1 MDPQH
6 DHDRHQRPYDYLEER
21 VRPGAAAQR
30 EEHRQR
36 RRRHAHQL
44 TAGQAEEPANPV
56 PVVLRVAG
64 HGQTGTIGTRAATTA
79 APAAAPSDPAPSA
92 TARVRPDVRAVPVSG
107 TAERSRP
114 VDDGFATESNTGSE
128 AGAGGSP

>member
-30 EEHRQR
+30 KEHRQR

-44 TAGQAEEPANPV
+44 TAGQAEEPADPV
-56 PVVLRVAG
+56 PVILRVPG
-64 HGQTGTIGTRAATTA
+64 HTQSGTIGTRAATTA
-79 APAAAPSDPAPSA
+79 ARAAAPSDPATSDPAGPAPDSPS
-92 TARVRPDVRAVPVSG
+92 VPGDCGGTVTGGRSG
-107 TAERSRP
+107 GPAAP
-114 VDDGFATESNTGSE
+114 G
-128 AGAGGSP
+128 P